1 MGNERLKKSVF
12 VYFAIINGQRT
23 RDRLSMRSLEFFI
36 LLYPGGLA
44 MALRST
50 RARIFPGGKGGRCRG
65 LTTLPLYVPI
75 VWKSG
80 ILTFLEPQGPFQ
92 ACNAIALPF

>member
-1 MGNERLKKSVF
+1 MRNERLKQSVF
-12 VYFAIINGQRT
+12 MYFAIINVHRT

-50 RARIFPGGKGGRCRG
+50 RARIFPGGKGGRCRV
-65 LTTLPLYVPI
+65 LATLQTFYVPI

-80 ILTFLEPQGPFQ
+80 ILTLLES
-92 ACNAIALPF
+92 